1 MYFFCTLVL
10 SHAYCQCIKF
20 RVMKNL
26 ILSLVVIVTSLL
38 SLPLFSQNNNE
49 PVALGLPGDN
59 LNLYAVLEVFQ
70 KSPTL
75 EGFEKAINDKE
86 SKINNLDLNNDNT
99 IDYIQV
105 FSYKEGNTHSIVL
118 RVAINNKE
126 YQDVAVIEV
135 DKNKSGKI
143 MVQIIGDEELY
154 GKNYIVEPAVVN
166 ISETPNPGFTT
177 EKTVIVNN
185 TYSITNLNGNG
196 FLYVNDWPV
205 IIHLFSPAFSVYV
218 SPWYWGY
225 YPVYWHPWPPV
236 YYYNYWGYHNHYY
249 RNYRY
254 RRAAYIGNPVH
265 YSNYTRRR
273 ISSPTVIQ
281 NRRDGRYNTTY
292 QGRTYRR
299 PEAPGVRP
307 TSTSPRTITPPTRSV
322 TPTTRPVAPTRRYE
336 APATRPAAPVTR
348 PISPATRPATPRIRP
363 EAPTTRPA
371 TPSTRP
377 TRQSNPSSR
386 RERGIKNKY
395 L

>member
-1 MYFFCTLVL
+1 
-10 SHAYCQCIKF
+10 
-20 RVMKNL
+20 MKNL

-75 EGFEKAINDKE
+75 EAFEREINDKE
-86 SKINNLDLNNDNT
+86 TKINNLDLNNDNI

-118 RVAINNKE
+118 RVAINSKE

-135 DKNKSGKI
+135 EKNKSGKI
-143 MVQIIGDEELY
+143 IVQIIGDEELY
-154 GKNYIVEPAVVN
+154 GNNYIVEPAVVN

-177 EKTVIVNN
+177 EKTVIINN
-185 TYSITNLNGNG
+185 TYSITNLNGSG

-205 IIHLFSPAFSVYV
+205 IIHLFSPAFVVYA

-225 YPVYWHPWPPV
+225 YPSYWYPWPPV

-273 ISSPTVIQ
+273 FSSPTVIQ
-281 NRRDGRYNTTY
+281 NRRIGRYDATY

-299 PEAPGVRP
+299 PDVQGVRA
-307 TSTSPRTITPPTRSV
+307 TSPSPRTIRPSTRPVSPSTRPV
-322 TPTTRPVAPTRRYE
+322 TPTTRPIEPRTRPTAPS
-336 APATRPAAPVTR
+336 TRPAV
-348 PISPATRPATPRIRP
+348 
-363 EAPTTRPA
+363 PTTRPIA
-371 TPSTRP
+371 PSNRP
-377 TRQSNPSSR
+377 TREFNRPSR
-386 RERGIKNKY
+386 RDR
-395 L
+395 

>member
-1 MYFFCTLVL
+1 
-10 SHAYCQCIKF
+10 
-20 RVMKNL
+20 MKKL
-26 ILSLVVIVTSLL
+26 ILSMVVLMTSLL

-86 SKINNLDLNNDNT
+86 SKINNLDLNNDNA

-105 FSYKEGNTHSIVL
+105 FSYKEGNIHTIVL

-135 DKNKSGKI
+135 EKNKGGKI
-143 MVQIIGDEELY
+143 IVQIIGDEELY
-154 GKNYIVEPAVVN
+154 GKDYIVEPAVVN

-205 IIHLFSPAFSVYV
+205 IIHLFSPVFVVYV
-218 SPWYWGY
+218 SPWYWNY
-225 YPVYWHPWPPV
+225 YPSYWYPWTPV
-236 YYYNYWGYHNHYY
+236 YYYDYWGYHNHYY
-249 RNYRY
+249 RNHCY
-254 RRAAYIGNPVH
+254 RRTAYIRNPVH

-273 ISSPTVIQ
+273 LSSPTVIQ
-281 NRRDGRYNTTY
+281 NRRVGSYNATY
-292 QGRTYRR
+292 QGRTYRK
-299 PEAPGVRP
+299 PDAPVVR
-307 TSTSPRTITPPTRSV
+307 STGASPRTIAPSTRSVVPTKRPV
-322 TPTTRPVAPTRRYE
+322 TPTTRPVAPTRRNE
-336 APATRPAAPVTR
+336 APTTRPTAPVTR
-348 PISPATRPATPRIRP
+348 PISPSPRPAMPSARPVTPTTRPV
-363 EAPTTRPA
+363 APTTRPA

-377 TRQSNPSSR
+377 TRQANPSSR
-386 RERGIKNKY
+386 RENGIKNRY